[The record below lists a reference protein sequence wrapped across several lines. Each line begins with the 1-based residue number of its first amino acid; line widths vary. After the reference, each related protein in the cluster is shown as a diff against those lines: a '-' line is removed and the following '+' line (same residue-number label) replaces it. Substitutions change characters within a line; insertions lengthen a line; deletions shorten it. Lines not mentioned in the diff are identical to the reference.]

1 MNNSM
6 KGFGSYT
13 WNNSKVDKIFQVND
27 RLWGDYRNLFKNQS
41 VFINNEILRVL
52 FMFHGNETILG
63 ISKDW
68 KPQEKGL
75 KNIDKI
81 ISETM
86 KMGSLQK
93 FDNTRSALAIALGNK
108 SVESAKAIQNR
119 ENEIKQTSKIIIDIA
134 ALGNLKDIENTRN
147 RLSGKLAKLSLD
159 SAKSWQKHAYEANND
174 LKRASSFIA
183 VEGVTDFLAS
193 QKKWS
198 SSVRNLSA
206 ATTNHMRILGLSDI
220 VKDDSIRRL
229 KWILG
234 EESIKTSIRQKLIS
248 TKMKGI
254 GIFTDSAKN
263 GLSSKVLSKIGYINS
278 NSKDMLDKYSAE
290 NITFGKGMYYLLTDK
305 EQVMNKLEDSVNSL
319 IYAEANSYVLM
330 PHQLVLLKKIINAY
344 KSNNYFY
351 IPFVAFSLIDS
362 LFSDILKWIE
372 EAAKHMEGYIRLNKS
387 GGKGVKVT
395 NFLYNFDFK
404 MGDMDHMEIYSLFKV
419 YGNLY
424 SNYESSSYS
433 GMINRH
439 AIIHGDWEDIEH
451 INKLEALK
459 LMQFIYVMERN
470 IDKIYYTLFKDD
482 MNLNAESKAL
492 ILTK

>member
-6 KGFGSYT
+6 KGFVSYR
-13 WNNSKVDKIFQVND
+13 WNNSKVDKIFQVNN
-27 RLWGDYRNLFKNQS
+27 RLWGDYRNLFRNQN

-75 KNIDKI
+75 KNIDNI

-86 KMGSLQK
+86 KMGSLRK
-93 FDNTRSALAIALGNK
+93 FETTRSALALALGNE
-108 SVESAKAIQNR
+108 SIESAKAILNR
-119 ENEIKQTSKIIIDIA
+119 ENEIKQASKIMDIA

-147 RLSGKLAKLSLD
+147 RLSGKLVKLSLA
-159 SAKSWQKHAYEANND
+159 SAKSWQKHADEANNT
-174 LKRASSFIA
+174 LKRASSFIVA
-183 VEGVTDFLAS
+183 EGVKDFLAS

-206 ATTNHMRILGLSDI
+206 TTKNHMRILGLSDI
-220 VKDDSIRRL
+220 VKDNSMRRL
-229 KWILG
+229 TRILG
-234 EESIKTSIRQKLIS
+234 EESINISERQKFIS
-248 TKMKGI
+248 STMKGT
-254 GIFTDSAKN
+254 GIFTDSAKS
-263 GLSSKVLSKIGYINS
+263 GLSSKVLSKIGYIHS
-278 NSKDMLDKYSAE
+278 NSKDMLDKYSTE
-290 NITFGKGMYYLLTDK
+290 NITFGKGMYYSLTDK
-305 EQVMNKLEDSVNSL
+305 EQVMKKLEDSVSSL
-319 IYAEANSYVLM
+319 IYVEENSYVLM
-330 PHQLVLLKKIINAY
+330 PHQFVLLKKIINAY

-351 IPFVAFSLIDS
+351 VPFIAFSLIDS
-362 LFSDILKWIE
+362 LFSDILNCIK
-372 EAAKHMEGYIRLNKS
+372 EAAKHMEGYIHLDKS

-404 MGDMDHMEIYSLFKV
+404 MDDMDQMEIYSLFKV

-424 SNYESSSYS
+424 SNYESSFYS

-439 AIIHGDWEDIEH
+439 ALIHGDWEDVEQ

-459 LMQFIYVMERN
+459 LMQ
-470 IDKIYYTLFKDD
+470 
-482 MNLNAESKAL
+482 
-492 ILTK
+492 

>member
-6 KGFGSYT
+6 KGFSSYI

-93 FDNTRSALAIALGNK
+93 FENTRSALAIALGNK
-108 SVESAKAIQNR
+108 SVESAKAILNR
-119 ENEIKQTSKIIIDIA
+119 ENEIKQAIKIIDIA

-147 RLSGKLAKLSLD
+147 HLSGKLVKLSLD
-159 SAKSWQKHAYEANND
+159 SAKSWQKHADEANNT

-183 VEGVTDFLAS
+183 AEGVKDFLAS

-198 SSVRNLSA
+198 SSMRNLSA
-206 ATTNHMRILGLSDI
+206 VTKNHMRILGLSDI
-220 VKDDSIRRL
+220 VKDNSIRRL
-229 KWILG
+229 TRILG
-234 EESIKTSIRQKLIS
+234 EESINISERRKLIS
-248 TKMKGI
+248 STMKGI
-254 GIFTDSAKN
+254 EIFTHSAKR
-263 GLSSKVLSKIGYINS
+263 GLSSKVLSKIGYISS

-290 NITFGKGMYYLLTDK
+290 NITFGKGMYYSLTDK

-372 EAAKHMEGYIRLNKS
+372 EAAKHIEGYIRLNRS

-404 MGDMDHMEIYSLFKV
+404 MDDMDHMEIYSLFKV

-439 AIIHGDWEDIEH
+439 AIIHGDWEDVEQ

-470 IDKIYYTLFKDD
+470 IDKIYTLFKDD
-482 MNLNAESKAL
+482 MSLNAGSKEL
-492 ILTK
+492 LLTK